1 MIGII
6 MPQLNVLPVN
16 VLQNVETKDELA
28 PLNSTTS
35 KDGFSKYID
44 LHLSKNKG
52 SESNGQVDDVKS
64 ETNMA
69 NKDSESMPETKKP
82 GDLVGN
88 SEYGTKNEKSN
99 KNDESDLATHVQ
111 KVAASGNKDHIRS
124 TKVDPKALLESEQLM
139 SFLTKADNTLPDNT
153 LPDNTLPDNTL
164 TNQPVDTTSSIN
176 LPEQLPVDKQL
187 LALDDHNKAQL
198 LLKSSPLVADST
210 ETLLPSH
217 AAKLAGKIE
226 SIENKGKKDNAQ
238 AEVSAALVKS
248 TENKTVLSELTN
260 KLNTKTDVNV
270 SYVSNVNNSDK
281 VGVVNTETNKTLTS
295 EVLVDGDLV
304 SKDDKGAFVT
314 TEQKLAKQA
323 KSEQIQ
329 MSNEKI
335 TQTTD
340 QKEVNQ
346 KEVNQKEVNQKREAE
361 VPSHSKSPENEKI
374 NTNTASQ
381 PTINQAE
388 QTLETIKAQ
397 VSSSKQI
404 QQEKISSLPDPQL
417 QKSELTPSNE
427 VMKANEVDKIKK
439 AVSAN
444 NQLASTHHDESK
456 AQAKQ
461 DDTAKSAVSFV
472 EQNQQKSVIQKDDDI
487 LVADKVILNATKAPS
502 TANHF
507 IDVSGK
513 ATQTPQHIID
523 QQSVEMLNPSVST
536 EVAQSQKTN
545 VQLHQETISLF
556 RKDFTEAVKDKVMLM
571 ISQKL
576 QQFDITLDP
585 PELGNMQVR
594 VNLQGEQAV
603 VNFLVQSQQTKDALE
618 QNMHKLKELLAEQGV
633 DVGGAN
639 VEQQSQQSAN
649 EEGSTAGNNKQ
660 MKGEIDNMADAND
673 VVAHTLSAQMID
685 SSTTS
690 VDYYA

>member
-69 NKDSESMPETKKP
+69 KKDSESMPETKKP

-111 KVAASGNKDHIRS
+111 KVAASGNKDHVS
-124 TKVDPKALLESEQLM
+124 SSKVDPKALLESEQLM
-139 SFLTKADNTLPDNT
+139 SFLTKADNTLT
-153 LPDNTLPDNTL
+153 DNTL
-164 TNQPVDTTSSIN
+164 TNQAVDTTSSIN

-210 ETLLPSH
+210 ETLLLSH

-226 SIENKGKKDNAQ
+226 SIENKESTGSKESTENKGKKDNAQ

-281 VGVVNTETNKTLTS
+281 LGVVNTEPNKTLTS

-340 QKEVNQ
+340 
-346 KEVNQKEVNQKREAE
+346 QKEVNQKREAE